1 MPLFVSIAGNIGAG
15 KTTACNV
22 IAEAFGLRTLHEPVV
37 DNRFLS
43 PYYAD
48 MRRWS
53 FTLQMEFLLKRIEH
67 HTLVDTAKTGCIQDR
82 TLLEDPEI
90 FAKYLHGLG
99 NMSDDELDLY
109 FDYVRMLLPTIRQPD
124 RIIFLSCPDVNVLL
138 RRIAER
144 GRAAESGLEAQFLRG
159 LAHYYAVFPQ
169 VCESKYGIPTLSI
182 DVDAI
187 DIRTPAGKASF
198 LSQVEGFL
206 FEDQRSGRL
215 F

>member
-53 FTLQMEFLLKRIEH
+53 FTLQMEFLLKRIDH
-67 HTLVDTAKTGCIQDR
+67 HRLVDTANVGCIQDR

-109 FDYVRMLLPTIRQPD
+109 HEYVRMLLPSIRQPD

-144 GRAAESGLEAQFLRG
+144 GRQAESGIEARFLRG

-169 VCESKYGIPTLSI
+169 VCESKYGIPTL
-182 DVDAI
+182 DVDVGAI
-187 DIRTPAGKASF
+187 DIRTPRGRAG
-198 LSQVEGFL
+198 LLEQVEEFL
-206 FEDQRSGRL
+206 FEDQRTGRL